1 MSIFKKKDQ
10 SLSDQIK
17 KNKIDKDRI
26 RNAKAQ
32 AKVDRKISQTRTREK
47 NGGAMVQL
55 KFADAAPKEKTYK
68 KGDRITASYNTSVY
82 KPNLNGW
89 RSESVDA
96 TLEAISPKKFKVVNA
111 KVEPAGSKRQQFSTT
126 GIENREMGKT
136 KFLSSLY
143 NVKTVKKAPAKKAA
157 AKKK

>member
-96 TLEAISPKKFKVVNA
+96 TLEAISPKKFKVVSA

-143 NVKTVKKAPAKKAA
+143 NVKSVKKAPAKK
-157 AKKK
+157 KG